1 MQTTT
6 LTVEFQVEHSP
17 NNEAHLRYIAERY
30 LESKGV
36 IIRDGRIVIWEK

>member
-6 LTVEFQVEHSP
+6 ITVEFTTEHNP
-17 NNEAHLRYIAERY
+17 NSEPHLRYIAERY

-36 IIRDGRIVIWEK
+36 IIRDGKIVI